1 MEREIYRIVTQDS
14 QGQIVTRDYESLD
27 EIRANY
33 HQIGTDN
40 CSTKKELRDLPL
52 FRGLIGPMKEGASII
67 RYESPEVFEKLTQEW
82 FAAVPVKSRR
92 MKLNTSPT
100 PNS

>member
-14 QGQIVTRDYESLD
+14 DGQLVTRDYESLD

-33 HQIGTDN
+33 RQIGTDN

-92 MKLNTSPT
+92 MSLNSMPAAV
-100 PNS
+100 N